1 MKPLSFVYS
10 GMIGQGGFAMET
22 PRAEITMMASL
33 SVASVDGR
41 VMFQGVLSPGG
52 KITFFTL
59 PGPLLLMDR
68 QYMGGQMSRPPETF
82 LTLVTENFSRYR
94 GHFLGVYFC
103 PEL

>member
-68 QYMGGQMSRPPETF
+68 QYILF
-82 LTLVTENFSRYR
+82 WWAVYALTLSAGLNNIPFWTF
-94 GHFLGVYFC
+94 
-103 PEL
+103 

>member
-1 MKPLSFVYS
+1 MYS
-10 GMIGQGGFAMET
+10 DMIGQSGSAMET

-33 SVASVDGR
+33 SGAGVDGR

-59 PGPLLLMDR
+59 PWPLLLMDR
-68 QYMGGQMSRPPETF
+68 QDMGGQMSRPLETF
-82 LTLVTENFSRYR
+82 LTLVALKNFSRYR